1 MPVNSTENALNKQ
14 FPSAFVSRSLCMSG
28 AVGGG
33 GIGTARCHSIPMPV
47 GQVKQLAVMS
57 LGSFTYSIVCENPS
71 PISPRIEVSRVS
83 I

>member
-28 AVGGG
+28 AVRGVSGLPG
-33 GIGTARCHSIPMPV
+33 VTLFPC
-47 GQVKQLAVMS
+47 QVKQLAVMS
-57 LGSFTYSIVCENPS
+57 LGSFTYSEIPS

-83 I
+83 T